1 MEFNEWLNTQIAKD
15 ILSKKYIDENETLED
30 FFERVSGGNKRIKQ
44 LMIEKKFLSAGR
56 ILSNRGLYKLGRK
69 VTYSNCY
76 VITPPEDNIESIF
89 DCAKK
94 LARTFSYGGGC
105 GVDISRLAPK
115 GAKVNNAA
123 KETTG
128 AVSFMDLYSLTTEL
142 IGQNGRRGALM
153 LSIDCN
159 HPDLEDFISIK
170 SDLKK
175 VTKANISIKITDDF
189 MNAVK
194 NNMPYKLMYTRK
206 ETDETIEKE
215 VNAKELFHQ
224 LAKMNWTMA
233 EPGILNWDR
242 IKNWNLLSEDK
253 NFEYAGVNPCAEEP
267 LPAGGSCLLGSIN
280 LSEFVINPFTDKAIF
295 DIESFE
301 DTVKEAIIYLNE
313 VLDEGLVLHPLD
325 EQKESVRDWRQI
337 GLGLMGI
344 ADMFIKLGIRY
355 GSQESIQIS
364 HNIGFQMIDKA
375 IKTSAELANE
385 FGTYP
390 KYNKDAVLNSKFFI
404 ANTTEETKELV
415 KKYGLFNSQLLT
427 IAPTG
432 SISTM
437 LGISG
442 GIEPIYNI
450 SYTRKTESLHGK
462 EEYYKIYTPIVEEF
476 MKLKGITEEKD
487 LPDYFVTAM
496 TLNYQDRINV
506 QSAWQQ
512 YIDASISSTVNVPEN
527 FTVEDV
533 EKLYIMAWEKG
544 LKGVTI
550 YRDNCSRSGILINS
564 EIKNQENK
572 PIELPWGTTIEASD
586 DLIGKKRKIMSGCG
600 SLHVLAWF
608 DPFDGRLLE
617 VFLSKGGSGGCA
629 SYMVGLSRTLSLAL
643 RTGAPFDYVIDQ
655 LKSVPACPSY
665 VGRTISHKDTS
676 KGSNCPNAIGYALI
690 DMQNEVYDDLGIE
703 EELYEEIIENK
714 KIHKVK
720 SNKNICPECS
730 EPTIYEGGCISC
742 KSCGWSRCN

>member
-1 MEFNEWLNTQIAKD
+1 MEFNQWLNTQIGKD
-15 ILSKKYIDENETLED
+15 IWEKKYRYNNETLDEW
-30 FFERVSGGNKRIKQ
+30 FVRVSGGNNKIKE
-44 LMIEKKFLSAGR
+44 LMVAKKFLPAGR

-69 VTYSNCY
+69 TTYSNCY
-76 VITPPEDNIESIF
+76 VISPPEDNIESIF

-94 LARTFSYGGGC
+94 LARTFSFGGGC
-105 GVDISRLAPK
+105 GVDISKLAPK

-159 HPDLEDFISIK
+159 HPDLEDFINIK

-175 VTKANISIKITDDF
+175 VTKANISVKITDEF

-194 NNMPYKLMYTRK
+194 NNLPYMLVYTRK
-206 ETDETIEKE
+206 ETGETIKKE
-215 VNAKELFHQ
+215 VNAKQLFYQ
-224 LAKMNWTMA
+224 LAKMNWAMA

-242 IKNWNLLSEDK
+242 IKNWNLLSEDN

-280 LSEFVINPFTDKAIF
+280 LSNFVINPFTDKATF
-295 DIESFE
+295 DVKSFE
-301 DTVKEAIIYLNE
+301 DAVKEAVIYLNE
-313 VLDEGLVLHPLD
+313 VLDEGLELHPLD
-325 EQKESVRDWRQI
+325 EQQKSVRDWRQI

-355 GSQESIQIS
+355 GSQKSIQLS
-364 HNIGFQMIDKA
+364 HDIGFKMIDTA
-375 IKTSAELANE
+375 IATSAILAKQN
-385 FGTYP
+385 GTYP
-390 KYNKDAVLNSKFFI
+390 RYNKEAILGSKFFNE
-404 ANTTEETKELV
+404 NTSKETKALV
-415 KKYGLFNSQLLT
+415 KDYGLYNSQLLT

-462 EEYYKIYTPIVEEF
+462 EEYYKIYTPIVEDF
-476 MKLKGITEEKD
+476 MKLKGITDEKD

-496 TLNYQDRINV
+496 TLNYQDRINI
-506 QSAWQQ
+506 QSAWQSH
-512 YIDASISSTVNVPEN
+512 IDASISSTVNVPEN
-527 FTVEDV
+527 FTIEDV

-550 YRDNCSRSGILINS
+550 YRDNCSRSGILINNTAKVES
-564 EIKNQENK
+564 EK
-572 PIELPWGTTIEASD
+572 PIELPWGTVLESSD
-586 DLIGKKRKIMSGCG
+586 DLIGKKRKINSGCG
-600 SLHVLAWF
+600 SLHVQAWF

-617 VFLSKGGSGGCA
+617 VFLSKGGTGGCA

-665 VGRTISHKDTS
+665 VGRTLTYKDTS
-676 KGSNCPNAIGYALI
+676 KGSNCPNAIGYALVE
-690 DMQNEVYDDLGIE
+690 MQKEVFDDLGIDE
-703 EELYEEIIENK
+703 EMQEEIKGK
-714 KIHKVK
+714 K
-720 SNKNICPECS
+720 NTCPECG
-730 EPTIYEGGCISC
+730 EPAIYEGGCISC
-742 KSCGWSRCN
+742 KLCGWSRCN